1 MSVLQ
6 SPAAPSITSGDL
18 PDFVFEAM
26 EKVIEVYRKSADP
39 QAAAE
44 DFEAIEL
51 GVSDVVKET
60 GREMLRGI
68 IESRDDGATRLDRD
82 GKPW

>member
-6 SPAAPSITSGDL
+6 FPAAPSLTSGDL
-18 PDFVFEAM
+18 PEFVVEAM

-51 GVSDVVKET
+51 RVSAVVKET
-60 GREMLRGI
+60 GCQMLRGI
-68 IESRDDGATRLDRD
+68 IESWDDDAARLDRD

>member
-1 MSVLQ
+1 MSVFQ
-6 SPAAPSITSGDL
+6 FPAAPPITSGDL
-18 PDFVFEAM
+18 PDFVREAM
-26 EKVIEVYRKSADP
+26 EKVIEVYRESADP

-51 GVSDVVKET
+51 RVSAVVKET

-68 IESRDDGATRLDRD
+68 IESRNNGAARLDRD
-82 GKPW
+82 GKP

>member
-1 MSVLQ
+1 MKSIA
-6 SPAAPSITSGDL
+6 SP
-18 PDFVFEAM
+18 
-26 EKVIEVYRKSADP
+26 ADP

-51 GVSDVVKET
+51 RVSDVVKET

-68 IESRDDGATRLDRD
+68 IESRDDGATRLGRD
-82 GKPW
+82 GKPWYRVEPTRKEIMTSLGTGPLHAAALPP